1 MKLCPQEP
9 GKNVGYPQTLT
20 TNKNNSTVNK
30 RYKEWNFGTVYWLVV
45 CKKKKIVT
53 YISIYRAFIGHTGQ
67 LKTCK

>member
-1 MKLCPQEP
+1 MKFVPRNQE
-9 GKNVGYPQTLT
+9 NVGYLQTLT
-20 TNKNNSTVNK
+20 TNKNGSTVNR
-30 RYKEWNFGTVYWLVV
+30 RYKEWNFGTVHWLVV